1 MSTYAFHPCIQTP
14 NGMIYPNYFNGGYEN
29 NFLPKMLEA
38 VKDIYSAHIA
48 RTALAMCTELTAIHV
63 VRDPVR
69 KLPSFEFTL
78 KDPVDTVVLNWMIGA
93 QGWCKGPSTLEI
105 FKWDGQDC
113 KVFGRLTS
121 KSYLNRGIMEAYID
135 LVDITKQ
142 IEELTEKRESLK
154 ERLTAHVH
162 KSPEYKR
169 AIQIMQPF
177 EAMDYTIETL
187 HMRGQEA
194 KLI

>member
-1 MSTYAFHPCIQTP
+1 MSTYAFHPCVQKS
-14 NGMIYPNYFNGGYEN
+14 NGVVYPNYYNGKYEN
-29 NFLPKMLEA
+29 NYVPKMLEA

-69 KLPSFEFTL
+69 NLPSIEFTL
-78 KDPVDTVVLNWMIGA
+78 KDPVDKVVLNWMIGA
-93 QGWCKGPSTLEI
+93 QGWCKGPSTLDT
-105 FKWDGQDC
+105 FNMDGQDC
-113 KVFGRLTS
+113 QVFGRWTPM
-121 KSYLNRGIMEAYID
+121 SYLNRGIMEAYID
-135 LVDITKQ
+135 VVDITKQ

-154 ERLTAHVH
+154 GQLTAHIH

-169 AIQIMQPF
+169 ALKTMKPF
-177 EAMDYTIETL
+177 EATDYTIETL
-187 HMRGQEA
+187 HMRAQAA